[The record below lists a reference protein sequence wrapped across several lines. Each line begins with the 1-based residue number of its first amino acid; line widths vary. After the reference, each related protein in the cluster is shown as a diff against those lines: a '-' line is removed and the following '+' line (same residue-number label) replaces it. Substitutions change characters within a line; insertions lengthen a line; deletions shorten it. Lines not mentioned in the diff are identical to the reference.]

1 MRAMPESCWRMSSE
15 MKPPRMK
22 KSSVKFVRKVW
33 TREIS
38 TARPDAT
45 PYCESRYMR
54 TANPESPALVT
65 T

>member
-1 MRAMPESCWRMSSE
+1 MSRE

-22 KSSVKFVRKVW
+22 KRSVKLVRKVW
-33 TREIS
+33 TSEIS

-54 TANPESPALVT
+54 TAKPESPALVT